1 MKDSKNNSSVKNYM
15 KHPHEVLTENR
26 INIAKAKEA
35 AMSDGFLNTMGDIG
49 NMAMAW
55 GMNNGGMDAL
65 GEVAGKAFGKPV
77 EGLAMGGTNKS
88 QNVKVDDGEIIETPD
103 GQLGEVKGNPN
114 EVDGVDASLPIG
126 TKVFSDM
133 LSKHGETMAER
144 KINRE
149 KKLSKLQRLL
159 EKKPSDTL
167 VKNSIKRVAEANEKE
182 EAEDMA
188 IQEQMTAMAQMLNK
202 AEGFLFGT
210 GLEGTPGIN
219 NEDED
224 GISLSDRIGA
234 FGETYGDPLTL
245 AADNLQSTIDST
257 AQEHDIDMTPEK
269 ERQPFNILETMTG
282 GDVLGI
288 AGNFHA
294 MNKLKKNTLNSRAT
308 DTPNVNAYKEF
319 GKDGIEEMDAAKDHL
334 KTAQDVTKNEIRQN
348 AAANKRSGRIG
359 ARGMATQR
367 ANDLA
372 VEQGANDAMGKAS
385 AQFAQQM
392 MQMMSR
398 KAQMEMMQDR
408 MVMQGE
414 DQRDMRDRADK
425 DAHYSNMAQDIAS
438 YSTGLQQTGK
448 DVNQIAQNELIM
460 KLMTQISPYF
470 NMNAKGDVTN
480 KETNTED

>member
-1 MKDSKNNSSVKNYM
+1 
-15 KHPHEVLTENR
+15 
-26 INIAKAKEA
+26 
-35 AMSDGFLNTMGDIG
+35 
-49 NMAMAW
+49 
-55 GMNNGGMDAL
+55 
-65 GEVAGKAFGKPV
+65 
-77 EGLAMGGTNKS
+77 
-88 QNVKVDDGEIIETPD
+88 
-103 GQLGEVKGNPN
+103 
-114 EVDGVDASLPIG
+114 
-126 TKVFSDM
+126 VFSDM
-133 LSKHGETMAER
+133 LTKHGETMAER
-144 KINRE
+144 KLNRE

-159 EKKPSDTL
+159 EKKPSDRL
-167 VKNSIKRVAEANEKE
+167 LKNSLKRVATTNEKE

-210 GLEGTPGIN
+210 G
-219 NEDED
+219 ED
-224 GISLSDRIGA
+224 GI
-234 FGETYGDPLTL
+234 DPLNSGQYMKNDMDDLGTNPFNSAATGTGGSPDPVDVSMEMSDIGTL
-245 AADNLQSTIDST
+245 DGENVD
-257 AQEHDIDMTPEK
+257 K
-269 ERQPFNILETMTG
+269 EPFNILETVSG

-319 GKDGIEEMDAAKDHL
+319 GKDGIEEMDAAEDYL
-334 KTAQDVTKNEIRQN
+334 KTAQDVTKNEIKQN

-460 KLMTQISPYF
+460 KMMAQISPYF
-470 NMNAKGDVTN
+470 NMDAKGNITN